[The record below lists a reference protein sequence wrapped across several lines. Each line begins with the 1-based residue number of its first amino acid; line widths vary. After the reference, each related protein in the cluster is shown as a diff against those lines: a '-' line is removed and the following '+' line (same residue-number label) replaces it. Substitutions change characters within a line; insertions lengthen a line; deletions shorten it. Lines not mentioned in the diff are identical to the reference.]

1 MRRLILL
8 GTLLLCSA
16 WRPPTSAASE
26 LGETFKR
33 VNRSVVIV
41 RTRESTVPDSSA
53 GAPASTSA
61 LGSGVLISH
70 DGKVLTAAH
79 VIQAADH
86 VAVEFP
92 DGELID
98 ARVTGSSQAADV
110 ALLELA
116 RPPSDGVPARLGDSD
131 KAEVGDQV
139 FVVGAP
145 LGESQTLTVGYLSA
159 IRREGLVRSG
169 FAPVELL
176 QTDAAIN
183 AGNSGGPMFNLAGE
197 VIGIVS
203 HMITASGIYEGM
215 GFAVTSN
222 TARHLLLEERSPWTG
237 LDGYLLTGDLARALN
252 VPQPISVLVQR
263 VAAGSPA
270 ARIGLRAG
278 TMKATIGDDSLLV
291 GGDVILALD
300 DVPIQDFPRVRQKL
314 TQLKTGDKVSVTVL
328 RGGGRVTLTGTL
340 GGPAAQPSPGAPAEP

>member
-8 GTLLLCSA
+8 AALLGFA
-16 WRPPTSAASE
+16 WRPLTSSASE

-33 VNRSVVIV
+33 VNRSVVVV
-41 RTRESTVPDSSA
+41 RTKESAPPPSA
-53 GAPASTSA
+53 GDAPTSTTA

-70 DGKVLTAAH
+70 DGKILTAAH
-79 VIQAADH
+79 VIQAADE

-92 DGELID
+92 GGELID

-116 RPPSDGVPARLGDSD
+116 RPPTDAVPAKLGDSD

-222 TARHLLLEERSPWTG
+222 TARHLLIEEKTPWTG
-237 LDGYLLTGDLARALN
+237 FDGYLLTGDLAHALN
-252 VPQPISVLVQR
+252 VPEPVSVLVQR

-278 TMKATIGDDSLLV
+278 TMKATIGDDTLLV

-300 DVPIQDFPRVRQKL
+300 DIPIQEFPRVRQKL
-314 TQLKTGDKVSVTVL
+314 SHLGPGDKVSVTVL

-340 GGPAAQPSPGAPAEP
+340 GAPSGHPSPGGAIKP